1 MKTIQK
7 FQHGWNILKITILMF
22 MLSPQ
27 VIMAQT
33 TYKLTS
39 SKDNTIKVL
48 GQSNVHDWTMTAKDL
63 ESSGTFKFNSRD
75 ELVDLTALK
84 FTVVAKSLKSGKTS
98 MDNRTYKSIKA
109 DAFPKISYQLT
120 FATVTMVQANKYA
133 IQTTGVLTIAGKAQS
148 IGMKVMAMVNTDGS
162 ISCHGTEKLMLTDY
176 GIEPPSFMLGAM
188 KVGNDLIIQFNLNY
202 VKASLAK

>member
-1 MKTIQK
+1 MKTNQK
-7 FQHGWNILKITILMF
+7 LQYGWNILKIAIVMF

-33 TYKLTS
+33 AYKLTS
-39 SKDNTIKVL
+39 SKDNAIKVL
-48 GQSNVHDWTMTAKDL
+48 GKSNVHDWTMTAKDL
-63 ESSGTFKFNSRD
+63 ESTGTFKFNSRD

-84 FTVVAKSLKSGKTS
+84 FTVLAKSLKSDKTS

-120 FATVTMVQANKYA
+120 FATVTMIQANKYA
-133 IQTTGVLTIAGKAQS
+133 IQTTGTLTIAGKTQS
-148 IGMKVMAMVNTDGS
+148 IGMKVMALVNADGS
-162 ISCHGTEKLMLTDY
+162 ITCHGTEKLMLTDY

-188 KVGNDLIIQFNLNY
+188 KVGNDLIIQFNLSY
-202 VKASLAK
+202 GKTSLAK